1 MRPLSEVEHFKSNE
15 FKVWLLYIGPVLLKE
30 KTPQKLFERLSIL
43 SYAIRL
49 LLMTR
54 KYADE
59 AESLIRVF
67 LMRTEQEYTDIVF
80 SPNLHSLNHLAWQ
93 VRNFGPLWTCS
104 SKMFEAANYLLQSRF
119 TGTVILLPLIIEP
132 YHRNRDTLKQKVDD
146 NYLADLCHRMR
157 NTAKCFERS
166 KLHVSKLPSEYR

>member
-15 FKVWLLYIGPVLLKE
+15 FKVWLLYNGPVLLKE
-30 KTPQKLFERLSIL
+30 KAPQKLFERLSIL

-59 AESLIRVF
+59 AESLTRVF
-67 LMRTEQEYTDIVF
+67 LMMTEQEYTDIVF
-80 SPNLHSLNHLAWQ
+80 SPNLHKLNHLAWQ

-104 SKMFEAANYLLQSRF
+104 SMMFEAANYLLQSRF
-119 TGTVILLPLIIEP
+119 TGTVNLLPLIIER
-132 YHRNRDTLKQKVDD
+132 YHRNKDTLKQKVDD